1 MKIFRYIAISLCVIL
16 SLGACKK
23 DNVGTGVNGSNSG
36 SNSGGGSSSS
46 STNVTLTTQEQ
57 VNKLG
62 TKKQLTSL
70 TIDGSGITDLSGLNV
85 QTISTLTIKNTG
97 VVDLKL
103 STPTSV
109 LKKLVIENNPSL
121 TAISEMG
128 LTFSS
133 GDIVIKN
140 NTALTDISGFLGL
153 KRHSGKFAVE
163 GNTALGEDKSGEA
176 DTYGFNVIK
185 KLLSD
190 GILTAS
196 KVTLTNNHPAAV
208 TDPTLIGQGSNTS
221 GYYSYEI
228 TSDEAA
234 LNFEPKGKTIQD
246 LTIKG
251 PQVTD
256 EGLGLIAEMI
266 EVVKGDVVVDG
277 VSIKS
282 TEHLFKYITCEGSIT
297 LKNIVTYDENGE
309 GHKFMNTNGFMDY
322 TEIKG
327 DLILENVPYLVHW
340 GPGSGFA
347 QIKTIGG
354 DLVVRNCGMQQL
366 AFKSLERVEGNVTF
380 DNNCIKMYT
389 GDWWNL
395 ATELTHIGGNFTLT
409 NNDHVNGL
417 GGYEKLQYIGGN
429 VLIQGNGTAPEA
441 GGGIPMVTVPGMQT
455 GFELVQSWI
464 DNGVVQSGKT
474 VECYMADGNP
484 VAFTPKN

>member
-23 DNVGTGVNGSNSG
+23 DNAGIGVNGSNSG

-97 VVDLKL
+97 IVDLQL

-121 TAISEMG
+121 TAISKMG

-153 KRHSGKFAVE
+153 KTHSGKFAVE

-208 TDPTLIGQGSNTS
+208 TDPTIIGQGSNTS

-234 LNFEPKGKTIQD
+234 LNFEPKGKTIQN

-266 EVVKGDVVVDG
+266 DVVKGDVVLDG

-282 TEHLFKYITCEGSIT
+282 TEHLFQYITCEGSIT
-297 LKNIVTYDENGE
+297 LKNIETYDEMFGN
-309 GHKFMNTNGFMDY
+309 KFLNTSGFKDY

-327 DLILENVPYLVHW
+327 DLILENIPYMAPFESDALTN
-340 GPGSGFA
+340 
-347 QIKTIGG
+347 IKTIGG
-354 DLVVRNCGMQQL
+354 NLLVRNCGMCQL
-366 AFKSLERVEGNVTF
+366 TFKSLERVGGNVTF
-380 DNNCIKMYT
+380 DNNCIELYT
-389 GDWWNL
+389 GFWWNL
-395 ATELTHIGGNFTLT
+395 ATNLTYIGGDLTIT

-429 VLIQGNGTAPEA
+429 VLIKGNGTAA
-441 GGGIPMVTVPGMQT
+441 GGIPEETITTPALQVGMHI
-455 GFELVQSWI
+455 VRDWI
-464 DNGVVQSGKT
+464 ANGVVQPGKT
-474 VECYMADGNP
+474 VECYYAGEDTP
-484 VAFTPKN
+484 VTFN